1 MTDAP
6 PPLVPAEVDLRD
18 FPEFPLQFERL
29 FASDTWIICN
39 PEEKVAALRLWCKSW
54 HQEPAGSLPMNDRLL
69 ANLAGYGEAVMAWMK
84 VKDHAMLGWT
94 RCSDGRYYHPVV
106 GEIAVAKWEKKK
118 HKRAENTRD
127 RERKRRKTG
136 GVPPEHPAENEP
148 IPPESIAHSAGN
160 GAVEYE
166 CSAGIP
172 PENALKGKGREEN
185 KKRKKDSV
193 PNGTDAAAS
202 LEAEVFRRGKALLG
216 KNAGGQITKLRRAF
230 SLDDVAALA
239 ILNEAE
245 TKENKG
251 EWIAGV
257 IRNHAAGNELDT
269 DALYKSWGVEI

>member
-18 FPEFPLQFERL
+18 FHEFPLQFERL

-69 ANLAGYGEAVMAWMK
+69 ANLAGYGEAIPAWIK

-94 RCSDGRYYHPVV
+94 QCSDGRFYHPVV
-106 GEIAVAKWEKKK
+106 GEIALAKWDKKK
-118 HKRAENTRD
+118 HKRAENARD

-136 GVPPEHPAENEP
+136 SIPPDRPPESGL

-160 GAVEYE
+160 GAAKHE
-166 CSAGIP
+166 CAAGIP

-185 KKRKKDSV
+185 KKGKKVSV
-193 PNGTDAAAS
+193 PNGTGES
-202 LEAEVFRRGKALLG
+202 SPENLTLEAQVYREGKAVLG
-216 KNAGGQITKLRRAF
+216 HSSGGQITNLRKA
-230 SLDDVAALA
+230 LGMNDGAALA
-239 ILNEAE
+239 VLLEA
-245 TKENKG
+245 KRKG
-251 EWIAGV
+251 DAKEWIAGV
-257 IRNHAAGNELDT
+257 IRDHAKST
-269 DALYKSWGVEI
+269 DDVYRGVEI